1 MEYLA
6 NPFNQS
12 INQPPDD
19 NINTVFNILSLT
31 LFYYIVASFVYKLY
45 EIREQESSLEG
56 EYDSKI
62 ISQYI
67 PDIVYDN
74 VFNDETVDNKIK
86 QDLVSLLNINSLDRH
101 YILYYIFKL
110 HGAFNNGSVDINTY
124 AYYKTV
130 LNDWRNIYFVDET
143 YPLPMSLENS
153 PENTLE
159 NNYQI
164 VIDNLIYD
172 CNIAHI
178 RFLSWLFYSGIYNYL
193 IDNSEIKKMVLNDMN
208 ENRILTGNLFLKYQ
222 ILLLDIEEL
231 EATNNSYK
239 MEPIKEE
246 SNLEESNLEESNLE
260 EEQPLEAEYI
270 DHSNENQ
277 NELKNRP
284 IEDDF
289 SDMNEITFAYKLMS
303 SVRNIAIRSII
314 STWKIVKEELDELF
328 HPVLG

>member
-31 LFYYIVASFVYKLY
+31 LFYYIVASFVYNLY

-86 QDLVSLLNINSLDRH
+86 HDLVSLLNINSLDRH

-110 HGAFNNGSVDINTY
+110 RGAFNNGSVDINTY

-143 YPLPMSLENS
+143 YPLPMNLDSSPYNS
-153 PENTLE
+153 AENTLE

-193 IDNSEIKKMVLNDMN
+193 MDNSEIKKMVLNNMN
-208 ENRILTGNLFLKYQ
+208 ENKILIGNLFLKYQ
-222 ILLLDIEEL
+222 ILLLDIENL
-231 EATNNSYK
+231 EEKRNFYK
-239 MEPIKEE
+239 MEPIK
-246 SNLEESNLEESNLE
+246 EESNLE

-270 DHSNENQ
+270 DHSNENE

-284 IEDDF
+284 IDEDF

-303 SVRNIAIRSII
+303 SVKSIAIRSII